1 MSHNTTEFNE
11 YIEDVSAEIVKQ
23 STDID
28 RCIKLIEE
36 SARSNQ
42 YVDYYYKGFELID
55 WFRNKESIKLND
67 ATDYV
72 EDHPE
77 GGIECFWLHCAQV
90 AERIVNDALS
100 ERVNE
105 LLEIRE
111 EEEEDQK
118 FKDEQRKYR
127 SKCNYL
133 LKKLGLI
140 LYNLA
145 GDDHP
150 PYMRVE
156 IDDRS
161 HPYYGELKEYWG
173 INDNYVGLATGE
185 YDSRYK
191 FHYEVLK
198 QCDEVIKKAKA
209 KRQGVTA

>member
-1 MSHNTTEFNE
+1 MSHNPTEFNE
-11 YIEDVSAEIVKQ
+11 YIEDRSAEIVKQ

-36 SARSNQ
+36 SAQSNQ
-42 YVDYYYKGFELID
+42 YVDYYYRAFELID
-55 WFRNKESIKLND
+55 WFRNKDSVKLND
-67 ATDYV
+67 ATDHV
-72 EDHPE
+72 EDYPE
-77 GGIECFWLHCAQV
+77 GGVECFWSHCAQV
-90 AERIVNDALS
+90 AKRIVNDSLS

-118 FKDEQRKYR
+118 FKDEQRTYR

-140 LYNLA
+140 FYNLA
-145 GDDHP
+145 GDGHP

-198 QCDEVIKKAKA
+198 QCDKVIKKAKA
-209 KRQGVTA
+209 KRQEVTA